1 MGHWGGNCGPGWVLH
16 WMSLFRN
23 TEALNKHLCPSH
35 LWKCPVLFLFAER
48 TCWPQTEA
56 ASDHKPPL
64 NRVRLCQSIPFQLNS
79 GKALSFVALRKKMY
93 STISLTHT
101 GSFQQVV
108 SRRKTGQCL
117 VCLSPEFCRIGTPTT
132 FYTFSAPCF
141 FIQYLSTIK
150 TWIKI

>member
-23 TEALNKHLCPSH
+23 TEGLNKHLCPSH

-56 ASDHKPPL
+56 ASGHKPPL

-79 GKALSFVALRKKMY
+79 GKVFSFVALRKKKCIAQSHLLTQGVFSRLLAGGKY
-93 STISLTHT
+93 ELYVWSVYHQNSAESEHQQRSTHVF
-101 GSFQQVV
+101 SFNI
-108 SRRKTGQCL
+108 CL
-117 VCLSPEFCRIGTPTT
+117 
-132 FYTFSAPCF
+132 
-141 FIQYLSTIK
+141 QYK
-150 TWIKI
+150 NEK